1 MTQSGF
7 RKVWKILL
15 FFMGHWCVMK
25 LFKMEII
32 YPGHFLLL
40 ILFLS
45 IFGKGFPCFFYVF
58 VRVPCLTSF
67 YFKNDKKKKNKGVES
82 TGRNWKIW
90 LLSDVR
96 PFPAPCVTSNRCGYI
111 TRSHAFFQRK
121 ATILYH
127 RKLHS
132 LQKSALLL
140 INNYVYVFFH

>member
-45 IFGKGFPCFFYVF
+45 IFGKVFPCFFYVF

-67 YFKNDKKKKNKGVES
+67 YFKTKEEIEKFICFQMLKFRHSEKAA
-82 TGRNWKIW
+82 KIW
-90 LLSDVR
+90 NNLPLDYHLLSKHQIKWEIV
-96 PFPAPCVTSNRCGYI
+96 SNFV
-111 TRSHAFFQRK
+111 AFSK
-121 ATILYH
+121 N
-127 RKLHS
+127 
-132 LQKSALLL
+132 L
-140 INNYVYVFFH
+140 IFRNSIPSTLCNK